1 MVTSS
6 TAHTGKDMLFYAH
19 VILMTT
25 FFVLLAGGAALL
37 RLFRGRRWR
46 LKVHRAIQTTAA
58 ALGLVGFVLAVRL
71 VAEGG
76 GGHFS
81 SPHAWV
87 GTGAAALVLAAWTAG
102 TLLLRGKTGAGRLRP
117 LHRAVGYGAIVFSL
131 VNIVLGASM
140 AGFWTFF
147 PGAGQ

>member
-1 MVTSS
+1 
-6 TAHTGKDMLFYAH
+6 MLFYAH

-25 FFVLLAGGAALL
+25 FFVLLTGGAALL

-46 LKVHRAIQTTAA
+46 LKVHRTVQTTAA
-58 ALGLVGFVLAVRL
+58 AAGLVAFVLGVRL

-81 SPHAWV
+81 SPHSWV
-87 GTGAAALVLAAWTAG
+87 GTGAAALVLAAWTLG
-102 TLLLRGKTGAGRLRP
+102 TLLLKGKTRVTRLRP
-117 LHRAVGYGAIVFSL
+117 LHRSVGYGAIVFSL
-131 VNIVLGASM
+131 VNIVLGASV

-147 PGAGQ
+147 PGAGR